1 MPEAQVRVEKKEQV
15 YQVHLLNTDA
25 HHESSFNF
33 DLVERQ
39 ELQYVM
45 DGISHG
51 DADADFAVRLKNYGN
66 KLYSLLLGGDV
77 GKEFKKLRRDGF
89 CLHLHLPPSLEAL
102 PWEYLADEEGF
113 LFKGRENF
121 LTRAPSLEE
130 KTVPIQKISPPVK
143 VLVIISNPPD
153 LLEEMKLDVVREK
166 RLIKEALRPLI
177 DEGRLAVKWE
187 DEASLERI
195 QDALLEFNPH
205 IIPLYRSR
213 RF

>member
-1 MPEAQVRVEKKEQV
+1 MNNIEVRVEKKEQV

-25 HHESSFNF
+25 HHEFGFNF

-51 DADADFAVRLKNYGN
+51 DADDDFAARLKNYGN

-77 GKEFKKLRRDGF
+77 GKEFKKLHKDGF
-89 CLHLHLPPSLEAL
+89 CLHLHLLPSLEAL

-121 LTRAPSLEE
+121 LIRAPSLEE

-153 LLEEMKLDVVREK
+153 LPEEMKLDVVREK